1 MGKAACGTCH
11 FAPLFSGTVPPD
23 YTESESEVL
32 GTPLQWPVKKPEADL
47 DPGRA
52 GARLKEDVEIY
63 RYSFKT
69 PSIRNIEITSPYMH
83 NGGMKT
89 LEAVMD
95 FYNKGGGNG
104 IGLNFEHQTLASDK
118 LNLSKQE
125 ISQIIA
131 FMKSLTD
138 YRGLLDK
145 PKSLPKFT
153 DSTLNSRT
161 IGGDY

>member
-1 MGKAACGTCH
+1 
-11 FAPLFSGTVPPD
+11 
-23 YTESESEVL
+23 
-32 GTPLQWPVKKPEADL
+32 
-47 DPGRA
+47 
-52 GARLKEDVEIY
+52 
-63 RYSFKT
+63 
-69 PSIRNIEITSPYMH
+69 
-83 NGGMKT
+83 MKT